1 MEAIRDFF
9 NNLGCAINNG
19 QRLDDAA
26 RLSHHIND
34 MIYLTI
40 NRLDYIARY
49 LSLSLRIWPGSP
61 RKIRII
67 KIERQS

>member
-34 MIYLTI
+34 MIYFTI
-40 NRLDYIARY
+40 NRLDYIAKV
-49 LSLSLRIWPGSP
+49 LIPFFEDLAW
-61 RKIRII
+61 
-67 KIERQS
+67 QSKKNQDYQD